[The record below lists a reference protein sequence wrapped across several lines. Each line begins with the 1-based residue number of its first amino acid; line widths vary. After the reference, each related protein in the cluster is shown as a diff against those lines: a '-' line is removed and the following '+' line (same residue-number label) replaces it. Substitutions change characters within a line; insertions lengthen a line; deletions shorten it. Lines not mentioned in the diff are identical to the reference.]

1 MDEVRKQNAKELR
14 RAWNKFIKEQKAKY
28 GHKTIIGD
36 AEKDLHHWTNAQLHI
51 AYDYC
56 VDMCMDMDEK
66 SEVYAWWWNLRE
78 TIRQEL
84 TERGGRR

>member
-1 MDEVRKQNAKELR
+1 MDTKQLLEMLK
-14 RAWNKFIKEQKAKY
+14 
-28 GHKTIIGD
+28 
-36 AEKDLHHWTNAQLHI
+36 KDLKHWTVPQLHI

-78 TIRQEL
+78 AIRQEI
-84 TERGGRR
+84 TDRGGHRP